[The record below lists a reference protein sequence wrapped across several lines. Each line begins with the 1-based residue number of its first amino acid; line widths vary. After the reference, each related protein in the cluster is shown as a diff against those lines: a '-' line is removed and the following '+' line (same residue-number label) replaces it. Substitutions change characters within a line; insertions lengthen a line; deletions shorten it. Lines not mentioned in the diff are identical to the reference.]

1 MGWVKDTSL
10 FCSHSCKT
18 NENPNVDDRNDGDV
32 DIVNIKYSMCKLA
45 FKYNENS
52 YDCFQSPNS
61 TIFQLKQLL
70 TYTIFSVT
78 NPNLQVTQIIHFE
91 KKNKKIAIL

>member
-1 MGWVKDTSL
+1 MGWVKETSF
-10 FCSHSCKT
+10 FCSHSFII
-18 NENPNVDDRNDGDV
+18 NEIPNVDDGKDGDV
-32 DIVNIKYSMCKLA
+32 DIVTIKYSMYKFA

-52 YDCFQSPNS
+52 YDCFQSLNS

-78 NPNLQVTQIIHFE
+78 NPNLQVTQIIHSE
-91 KKNKKIAIL
+91 VNLKIALL